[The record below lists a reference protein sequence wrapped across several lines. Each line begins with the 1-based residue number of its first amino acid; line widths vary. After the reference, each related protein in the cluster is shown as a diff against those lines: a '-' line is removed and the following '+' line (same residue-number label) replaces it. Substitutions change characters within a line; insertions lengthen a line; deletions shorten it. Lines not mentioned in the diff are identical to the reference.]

1 VPRHRPRAR
10 QAIQALHV
18 LEVMTGLLAS
28 VQPEGEQVAM
38 TTAWP
43 LELAA

>member
-1 VPRHRPRAR
+1 
-10 QAIQALHV
+10 V

-28 VQPEGEQVAM
+28 AQAEGERVAM

>member
-1 VPRHRPRAR
+1 M
-10 QAIQALHV
+10 
-18 LEVMTGLLAS
+18 LEAMTGLLAS
-28 VQPEGEQVAM
+28 VQVEGEQVAM